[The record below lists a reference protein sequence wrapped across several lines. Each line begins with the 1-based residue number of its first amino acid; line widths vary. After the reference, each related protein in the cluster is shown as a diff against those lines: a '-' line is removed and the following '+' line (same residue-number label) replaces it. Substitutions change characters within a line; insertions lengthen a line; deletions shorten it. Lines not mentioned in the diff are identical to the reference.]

1 MEEIYPVSALVK
13 NQSAVKR
20 AAQRGVVRIT
30 EHGAAA
36 YIFCSEDVFNARMR
50 EAVEDA
56 LYEVRLRM
64 AITQGRADI
73 DAGRTYRGTD
83 AAREEVERRLAEH
96 A

>member
-13 NQSAVKR
+13 NQSAVKK
-20 AAQRGVVRIT
+20 AARRGVVRIT

-36 YIFCSEDVFNARMR
+36 YIFCSEDVFNARVQ

-56 LYEVRLRM
+56 LYEARLR
-64 AITQGRADI
+64 AVITQGRADI
-73 DAGRTYRGTD
+73 EAGQAYRGTE
-83 AAREEVERRLAEH
+83 AAREEVERRLAGN